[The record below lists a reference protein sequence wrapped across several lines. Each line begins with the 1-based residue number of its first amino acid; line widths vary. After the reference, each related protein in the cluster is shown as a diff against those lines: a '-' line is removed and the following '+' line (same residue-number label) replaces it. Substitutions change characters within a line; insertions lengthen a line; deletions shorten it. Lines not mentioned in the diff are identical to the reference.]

1 MANEIQITKD
11 FPPGRERAVLI
22 ELLTVTQA
30 FKRESID
37 AVVCG
42 GWVPFLKELA
52 RDSQTSHSM
61 SFDID
66 VLLRARARE
75 RESVDRIKA
84 LLSESLAYEP
94 DKNASFRYQ
103 KTIDGNAIQLD
114 LLADVARIKE
124 GEAILKIQGIVTSLD
139 LCCVDGGEDLNDHIE
154 TLTINV
160 RDGDNVETFEITVPN
175 AVGFL
180 LLKTTVGHY
189 REESKDAYDIYYYCR
204 YSEDSATIREMLA
217 KSLAEAAIVRT
228 VQDLERKFTDTDS
241 KWVEMVL
248 DEMSLHGAE
257 RDREAQF
264 VVRTMR
270 RVVENL

>member
-11 FPPGRERAVLI
+11 FPPSRERAVLL
-22 ELLTVTQA
+22 ELLAVTQA
-30 FKRESID
+30 LKKEGID

-66 VLLRARARE
+66 VLLRAKARE

-84 LLSESLAYEP
+84 LLSKSLAYEP

-103 KTIDGNAIQLD
+103 KTIDGNPIQLD

-124 GEAILKIQGIVTSLD
+124 DEAILKIQGVTTSLD
-139 LCCVDGGEDLNDHIE
+139 LCCVDGGEDLNDHIK

-160 RDGDNVETFEITVPN
+160 RDGDNVEIFEITVPN

-189 REESKDAYDIYYYCR
+189 REDSKDAYDIYYYCR
-204 YSEDSATIREMLA
+204 YSDDSASIREMLA
-217 KSLAEAAIVRT
+217 NALAEPAIART
-228 VQDLERKFTDTDS
+228 VQDLKTKFTDTDS
-241 KWVEMVL
+241 KWVEMIL
-248 DEMSLHGAE
+248 DEMSLRGEE

-264 VVRTMR
+264 VVHTMK

>member
-1 MANEIQITKD
+1 MSNAIEITKD
-11 FPPGRERAVLI
+11 FPPSRERAVLL
-22 ELLTVTQA
+22 ELLAVTQA
-30 FKRESID
+30 LKKEGID

-52 RDSQTSHSM
+52 RDCQTSHSM

-66 VLLRARARE
+66 VLLRAKARE
-75 RESVDRIKA
+75 REAVDRIKA
-84 LLSESLAYEP
+84 LLSKSLAYEP

-103 KTIDGNAIQLD
+103 KTIDGNPIQLD

-124 GEAILKIQGIVTSLD
+124 DEVIFKIHGVTTSLD

-160 RDGDNVETFEITVPN
+160 RDGENVETFEITVPN

-189 REESKDAYDIYYYCR
+189 REDSKDAYDIYYYCR
-204 YSEDSATIREMLA
+204 YSDDSASIREMLA
-217 KSLAEAAIVRT
+217 DALAEPAIART
-228 VQDLERKFTDTDS
+228 VQDLKTKFTDTDS
-241 KWVEMVL
+241 KWVEMIL
-248 DEMSLHGAE
+248 DEMSLHGEE

-264 VVRTMR
+264 VVHTMR
-270 RVVENL
+270 RVVENS

>member
-1 MANEIQITKD
+1 MANEIHITKD
-11 FPPGRERAVLI
+11 FPPSRERAVLL

-30 FKRESID
+30 LKKEGID

-42 GWVPFLKELA
+42 GWVPCLKELA
-52 RDSQTSHSM
+52 RHSQTSHSM

-84 LLSESLAYEP
+84 LLSDPLAYEP

-103 KTIDGNAIQLD
+103 KTVDGNPVQLD
-114 LLADVARIKE
+114 LLADVARTKE
-124 GEAILKIQGIVTSLD
+124 GEAILKIHGVITSLD

-160 RDGDNVETFEITVPN
+160 RDGKTVETFELTVPN

-189 REESKDAYDIYYYCR
+189 REDSKDAYDIYYYCR
-204 YSEDSATIREMLA
+204 YSEDSAVIREMLA
-217 KSLAEAAIVRT
+217 KALAEPAIGRSVK
-228 VQDLERKFTDTDS
+228 DLKTKFTDTDS
-241 KWVEMVL
+241 KWVEMIL
-248 DEMSLHGAE
+248 DEMSLRGDE

-264 VVRTMR
+264 VVHTMR
-270 RVVENL
+270 RVIENL

>member
-1 MANEIQITKD
+1 MANDIQITKD
-11 FPPGRERAVLI
+11 SPPSRERAVLL
-22 ELLTVTQA
+22 ELLAVTQA
-30 FKRESID
+30 LKKEGID

-66 VLLRARARE
+66 VLLRAKARE

-84 LLSESLAYEP
+84 LLSKSLAYEP

-103 KTIDGNAIQLD
+103 KTIDGNPIQLD

-124 GEAILKIQGIVTSLD
+124 DEAILKIHGVTTSLD
-139 LCCVDGGEDLNDHIE
+139 FCCVDGGEDLNDHIE

-160 RDGDNVETFEITVPN
+160 RDGDNVEIFEITVPN
-175 AVGFL
+175 SVGFL

-189 REESKDAYDIYYYCR
+189 REDSKDAYDIYYYCR
-204 YSEDSATIREMLA
+204 YSDDSASIRKMFA
-217 KSLAEAAIVRT
+217 DALAEPAIART
-228 VQDLERKFTDTDS
+228 VQDLKTKFTDTDS
-241 KWVEMVL
+241 KWVEMIL
-248 DEMSLHGAE
+248 DEMSLRGEE

-270 RVVENL
+270 RVIENL

>member
-11 FPPGRERAVLI
+11 FPPSRERAVLL
-22 ELLTVTQA
+22 ELLAVTQTL
-30 FKRESID
+30 KKEGID

-66 VLLRARARE
+66 VLLRAKARE

-84 LLSESLAYEP
+84 LLSEPLAYEP
-94 DKNASFRYQ
+94 DRNTSFRYQ
-103 KTIDGNAIQLD
+103 KTIDGNPIQLD

-124 GEAILKIQGIVTSLD
+124 DEAILRIHGLTTSLA

-154 TLTINV
+154 TLMLNV

-204 YSEDSATIREMLA
+204 YSEDSVSVRELLA
-217 KSLAEAAIVRT
+217 NAQAEPAIART
-228 VQDLERKFTDTDS
+228 VQDLKRKFTDTDS
-241 KWVEMVL
+241 KWVEMIL
-248 DEMSLHGAE
+248 DEMLLHGKE

-264 VVRTMR
+264 VVHTMR

>member
-1 MANEIQITKD
+1 MD
-11 FPPGRERAVLI
+11 FPPSRERAVLL
-22 ELLTVTQA
+22 ELLAVTQA
-30 FKRESID
+30 LKKEGID

-66 VLLRARARE
+66 VLLRAKARE
-75 RESVDRIKA
+75 RESVDRIKT
-84 LLSESLAYEP
+84 LLSKSLAYEP

-103 KTIDGNAIQLD
+103 KTIDGNPIQLD

-124 GEAILKIQGIVTSLD
+124 DEAILKIHGVTSSLD

-189 REESKDAYDIYYYCR
+189 REDSKDAYDIYYYCR
-204 YSEDSATIREMLA
+204 HSEDSASIREVLA
-217 KSLAEAAIVRT
+217 KALAEPAIART
-228 VQDLERKFTDTDS
+228 VQDLKTKFTDTDS
-241 KWVEMVL
+241 KWVEMIL
-248 DEMSLHGAE
+248 DEMSLHGEE

-264 VVRTMR
+264 VVHTMK
-270 RVVENL
+270 RVVESL

>member
-1 MANEIQITKD
+1 MANEIQIRKD
-11 FPPGRERAVLI
+11 FPPSRERAVLL
-22 ELLTVTQA
+22 ELLALTQVL
-30 FKRESID
+30 KKEGID

-42 GWVPFLKELA
+42 GWIPFLKELA

-66 VLLRARARE
+66 VLLRAKARE

-84 LLSESLAYEP
+84 LLSKSLAYEP
-94 DKNASFRYQ
+94 DNNASFRYQ
-103 KTIDGNAIQLD
+103 KTIDGNLIQLD

-124 GEAILKIQGIVTSLD
+124 DEAILKIQGVTTSLD
-139 LCCVDGGEDLNDHIE
+139 LCCVDGGEDLNDHVE

-160 RDGDNVETFEITVPN
+160 RDGDNMETFEITVPN

-189 REESKDAYDIYYYCR
+189 REDSKDAYDIYYYCR
-204 YSEDSATIREMLA
+204 YSEDSASIREMLA
-217 KSLAEAAIVRT
+217 KALGEPAIART
-228 VQDLERKFTDTDS
+228 VQDLKTKFTDSDS
-241 KWVEMVL
+241 KWVEMIL
-248 DEMSLHGAE
+248 DEMSLHGEE

-264 VVRTMR
+264 VVHTMR

>member
-1 MANEIQITKD
+1 MANEIEITKD
-11 FPPGRERAVLI
+11 FPPSRERAVLL
-22 ELLTVTQA
+22 ELLAVTQA
-30 FKRESID
+30 LKKEGID

-66 VLLRARARE
+66 VLLRAKARE
-75 RESVDRIKA
+75 REAVDRIKA
-84 LLSESLAYEP
+84 LLSKSLAYEP

-103 KTIDGNAIQLD
+103 KTIDGNPIQLD

-124 GEAILKIQGIVTSLD
+124 DEVIFKIHGVTTSLD

-160 RDGDNVETFEITVPN
+160 RDGENVETFEITVPN

-189 REESKDAYDIYYYCR
+189 REDSKDAYDIYYYCR
-204 YSEDSATIREMLA
+204 YSDDSASIREMLA
-217 KSLAEAAIVRT
+217 DALAEPAIART
-228 VQDLERKFTDTDS
+228 VQDLKTKFTDTDS
-241 KWVEMVL
+241 KWVEMIL
-248 DEMSLHGAE
+248 DEMSLRDEE

>member
-11 FPPGRERAVLI
+11 FPPSRERAVLL
-22 ELLTVTQA
+22 ELLAVTQA
-30 FKRESID
+30 LKKEGID

-66 VLLRARARE
+66 VLLRAKARE
-75 RESVDRIKA
+75 REAVDRIKA
-84 LLSESLAYEP
+84 LLSKSLAYEP

-103 KTIDGNAIQLD
+103 KTIDGNPIQLD

-124 GEAILKIQGIVTSLD
+124 DEAIFKIHGVTTSLD

-154 TLTINV
+154 SLTINV
-160 RDGDNVETFEITVPN
+160 RDGENVETFEITVPN

-189 REESKDAYDIYYYCR
+189 REDSKDAYDIYYYCR
-204 YSEDSATIREMLA
+204 YSDDSASIREMLA
-217 KSLAEAAIVRT
+217 DALAEPAIART
-228 VQDLERKFTDTDS
+228 VQDLKTKFTDTDS
-241 KWVEMVL
+241 KWVEMIL
-248 DEMSLHGAE
+248 DEMSLRDEE

>member
-1 MANEIQITKD
+1 MANEIQITMD
-11 FPPGRERAVLI
+11 FPPSRERAVLL
-22 ELLTVTQA
+22 ELLAVTQA
-30 FKRESID
+30 LKKEGID

-66 VLLRARARE
+66 VLLRAKARE
-75 RESVDRIKA
+75 RESVDRIKT
-84 LLSESLAYEP
+84 LLSKSLAYEP

-103 KTIDGNAIQLD
+103 KTIDGNPIQLD

-124 GEAILKIQGIVTSLD
+124 DEAILKIHGVTSSLD

-189 REESKDAYDIYYYCR
+189 REDSKDAYDIYYYCR
-204 YSEDSATIREMLA
+204 HSEDSASIREVLA
-217 KSLAEAAIVRT
+217 KALAEPAIART
-228 VQDLERKFTDTDS
+228 VQDLKTKFTDTDS
-241 KWVEMVL
+241 KWVEMIL
-248 DEMSLHGAE
+248 DEMSLHGEE

-264 VVRTMR
+264 VVHTMK
-270 RVVENL
+270 RVVESL